1 MAFNL
6 VQKKD
11 IRKYLGVPFGFYDLN
26 YRLESMMDKVGAD
39 ATDSA
44 EVIVWLTRLA
54 AIDVALT
61 SSAASAATYGALRK
75 VDEVE
80 FFNVTDGSSSGNTI
94 GLVNQGRVL
103 INRIARAM
111 GMDDALPNG
120 DYFGV
125 RRGDDGILG
134 LG

>member
-1 MAFNL
+1 MAFTA

-26 YRLESMMDKVGAD
+26 YRLESMMDKVGGD

-44 EVIVWLTRLA
+44 EIIVWLTRLA
-54 AIDVALT
+54 EIDTALT
-61 SSAASAATYGALRK
+61 SSTASSASYGALKR
-75 VDEVE
+75 VDEIE
-80 FFNVTDGSSSGNTI
+80 FYDTGGASAGNTI

-103 INRIARAM
+103 INRIARAL
-111 GMDDALPNG
+111 GMDDQLPNG
-120 DYFGV
+120 DYFGA
-125 RRGDDGILG
+125 RRGNDGILA

>member
-1 MAFNL
+1 MAFTAA
-6 VQKKD
+6 QKKD

-26 YRLESMMDKVGAD
+26 YRLESMMEKVGAD

-44 EVIVWLTRLA
+44 EVIAWLTRLT
-54 AIDVALT
+54 AIDAAVT
-61 SSAASAATYGALRK
+61 GDSSSSATYGALKK

-80 FFNVTDGSSSGNTI
+80 FYNVTDGSASGNTI

-103 INRIARAM
+103 INRLARAF
-111 GMDDALPNG
+111 GMDDTLPNG
-120 DYFGV
+120 DYFGT
-125 RRGDDGILG
+125 RRGGDGIIG